1 MKLHYDTEASEA
13 LQETSI
19 LLVMFTGKN
28 GGYISRGLGIVLEQK
43 GNAIKEYRRVGV
55 ASDIPESAFNET
67 EESIIKIV

>member
-28 GGYISRGLGIVLEQK
+28 GGYISHSLGIVLEHK
-43 GNAIKEYRRVGV
+43 GSVIKEYRRVGV
-55 ASDIPESAFNET
+55 ASNIPESAFNET
-67 EESIIKIV
+67 EELIIKIV